1 MNLVFVALAP
11 VFIIV
16 FYIYFRDKYE
26 HEPLAMLLKA
36 LLAGAIIVIPVI
48 FMEGFVSSFDVYL
61 QGLPKAM
68 YNAFFVAA
76 ITEESFKYLAL
87 MLLIWKNP
95 NFNEK
100 FDGIVYAV
108 FISLGFAGVENILY
122 VSSYGLQV
130 GWSRAFTAV
139 PAHAVF
145 GIIMGFYFG
154 LARFY
159 PEIRRKLL
167 IRALVFPI
175 IFHGIYDYILLSK
188 LPVLLLLFIPF
199 IVFMW
204 ITGFRRMKDL
214 SDRSV
219 YKY

>member
-1 MNLVFVALAP
+1 MNILFVALAP
-11 VFIIV
+11 VLIIA

-26 HEPLAMLLKA
+26 HEPVGLLLKS

-48 FMEGFVSSFDVYL
+48 YIERFTGSFDIYFK
-61 QGLPKAM
+61 GLPKALFD
-68 YNAFFVAA
+68 AFLVAA

-87 MLLIWKNP
+87 ILLIWKNP

-122 VSSYGLQV
+122 VSSYGLHI
-130 GWSRAFTAV
+130 GWTRALTAV
-139 PAHAVF
+139 PAHAIF
-145 GIIMGFYFG
+145 GIMMGFYFG

-159 PEIRRKLL
+159 PEMRRKLL
-167 IRALVFPI
+167 IRALAFPV
-175 IFHGIYDYILLSK
+175 IFHGIYDYLLMSEQQ
-188 LPVLLLLFIPF
+188 VLLLLFIPF
-199 IVFMW
+199 LVFMW
-204 ITGFRRMKDL
+204 IMGFKRIREL

>member
-1 MNLVFVALAP
+1 MNILFVALAP
-11 VFIIV
+11 VLIIA

-26 HEPLAMLLKA
+26 KEPIGLLLKS
-36 LLAGAIIVIPVI
+36 LLAGAIIVLPVI
-48 FMEGFVSSFDVYL
+48 FIEHFISSFDIYF

-68 YNAFFVAA
+68 YDAFLVAA
-76 ITEESFKYLAL
+76 ITEESFKYFAL

-108 FISLGFAGVENILY
+108 FISLGFAGIENILY
-122 VSSYGLQV
+122 VLSFGSQV

-139 PAHAVF
+139 PAHAIF
-145 GIIMGFYFG
+145 GIMMGYYFG

-159 PEIRRKLL
+159 PEMRRKLL
-167 IRALVFPI
+167 IRALVLPV
-175 IFHGIYDYILLSK
+175 IFHGIYDYLLMSK
-188 LPVLLLLFIPF
+188 QQILLLLFIPF
-199 IVFMW
+199 LVFMW
-204 ITGFRRMKDL
+204 VTGFRRMREL
-214 SDRSV
+214 SDRSL